1 MIKLVAVD
9 MDGTFLR
16 ADQSY
21 DEARFAQLF
30 AEMTKRKM
38 HFVVASGNQYFHL
51 KASFPDYPDLIYVAE
66 NGAYIRDAHQI
77 YQKAVFTQAQLTHML
92 NVLKD
97 FPTCKVLLSGVNSAY
112 VLADND
118 QAFIDDRHFYYDQL
132 ATVTSFDEVD
142 DEILKIGITC
152 PDDETDQ
159 IVEALREP
167 LKGVAEPTS
176 SGHGDIDL
184 IHPGIHKAAA
194 LASLGNWLKVDLEDM
209 AAFGDGGNDIEML
222 KAVGLGVAMQNATP
236 AVKAIADDETA
247 EDNEGQGVLNYLEHL
262 LK

>member
-1 MIKLVAVD
+1 MIYI
-9 MDGTFLR
+9 
-16 ADQSY
+16 S
-21 DEARFAQLF
+21 
-30 AEMTKRKM
+30 
-38 HFVVASGNQYFHL
+38 
-51 KASFPDYPDLIYVAE
+51 E

-77 YQKAVFTQAQLTHML
+77 YQKAVFTQAQLTQML
-92 NVLKD
+92 NVLQD

-167 LKGVAEPTS
+167 LKSVAEPTS

-194 LASLGNWLKVDLEDM
+194 LASLGNWLKVDFEEM
-209 AAFGDGGNDIEML
+209 AAFDDGGNDIEML
-222 KAVGLGVAMQNATP
+222 KTVGLGVAMQNATP
-236 AVKAIADDETA
+236 AVKAAADDQTT
-247 EDNEGQGVLNYLEHL
+247 EDNERQGVLGYLENL

>member
-1 MIKLVAVD
+1 
-9 MDGTFLR
+9 
-16 ADQSY
+16 
-21 DEARFAQLF
+21 
-30 AEMTKRKM
+30 MT
-38 HFVVASGNQYFHL
+38 N
-51 KASFPDYPDLIYVAE
+51 
-66 NGAYIRDAHQI
+66 
-77 YQKAVFTQAQLTHML
+77 
-92 NVLKD
+92 
-97 FPTCKVLLSGVNSAY
+97 
-112 VLADND
+112 
-118 QAFIDDRHFYYDQL
+118 
-132 ATVTSFDEVD
+132 FDEVD

-176 SGHGDIDL
+176 RGHGDIDL

-222 KAVGLGVAMQNATP
+222 KAVGLGVAMQNVTP

>member
-21 DEARFAQLF
+21 DEARFAEIF
-30 AEMTKRKM
+30 AEMFKRRM

-51 KASFPDYPDLIYVAE
+51 KASFPNYPDLIYIAE

-77 YQKAVFTQAQLTHML
+77 YQKAMFTKDQLTHML
-92 NVLKD
+92 DVLNG
-97 FPTCKVLLSGVNSAY
+97 FPTCKVLLSGVASAY

-118 QAFIDDRHFYYDQL
+118 QAFIDDRHFYYDRL
-132 ATVTSFDEVD
+132 ATVESFDDVT

-152 PDDETDQ
+152 PDDETEA
-159 IVEALREP
+159 IVDALKQP
-167 LKGVAEPTS
+167 LAGVAQPTS

-184 IHPGIHKAAA
+184 LHPGIHKVAA
-194 LASLGNWLKVDLEDM
+194 LASLGNWLHVDLEEM
-209 AAFGDGGNDIEML
+209 TAFGDGGNDIEML

-236 AVKAIADDETA
+236 AVKAIASDQTDV
-247 EDNEGQGVLNYLEHL
+247 DNEHQGVLNYLEQL
-262 LK
+262 LH